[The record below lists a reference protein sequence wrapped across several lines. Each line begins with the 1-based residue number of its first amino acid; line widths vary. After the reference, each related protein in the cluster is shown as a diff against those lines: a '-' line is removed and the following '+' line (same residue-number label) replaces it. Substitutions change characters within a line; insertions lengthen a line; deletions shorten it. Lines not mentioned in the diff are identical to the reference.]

1 MHNFVS
7 GWMCLGCGLICNLM
21 LVPKCVEILLMVLC
35 LIWFYL
41 TLYYTLRSFVKLCL
55 YFCICV
61 WFSWIEI
68 VPFLW
73 PVKSLTVVWCLGLFC
88 WRLCLYHRMLLLMC
102 YPVPWFGPF
111 DNAVKVPVVVLSL
124 GAVHLQLCPAYTL
137 RMWLCMKWHGAW
149 LYGAHRMRW
158 DGSSFMWHQP
168 CQRCKY
174 TTSVDI
180 KKERAI
186 KSYSLM

>member
-1 MHNFVS
+1 MCRNTVNGTVS
-7 GWMCLGCGLICNLM
+7 D
-21 LVPKCVEILLMVLC
+21 MVLFDIMLYIEVLCQTVSVFLHLC
-35 LIWFYL
+35 LVQLNWDC
-41 TLYYTLRSFVKLCL
+41 TLY
-55 YFCICV
+55 
-61 WFSWIEI
+61 
-68 VPFLW
+68 LW

-158 DGSSFMWHQP
+158 DSSSFMWHQP